1 MSWWKKIFGLFFA
14 VVFMIVCIACGKK
27 DGFFL
32 TYCDNDIKLG
42 SVFKG
47 LGVEYSDSFD
57 SKNCVS
63 SSKDVSYVYDD
74 IEVEVCD
81 NKKNESIVY
90 AINFISLSVKTNE
103 GVGIEDSVDNMLKAY
118 GNDYTKDGDKYI
130 YKRGDTKLT
139 FTTRDN
145 MIIGIGYNLNEW
157 K

>member
-1 MSWWKKIFGLFFA
+1 MT
-14 VVFMIVCIACGKK
+14 VCTACGKK

-32 TYCDNDIKLG
+32 TYRDNDIKLG

-63 SSKDVSYVYDD
+63 R
-74 IEVEVCD
+74 
-81 NKKNESIVY
+81 VY

-103 GVGIEDSVDNMLKAY
+103 GIGVEDSVDNMLKAY